1 VDMNGVLIVKM
12 RLDGLFVACQ
22 VGKSILIF
30 ELMFGRA
37 LIMALA
43 AQCSG
48 SGSSGISGTARRPQA
63 SSRSGGIQING

>member
-1 VDMNGVLIVKM
+1 MNGILIVKM
-12 RLDGLFVACQ
+12 RLDGLFVASSR
-22 VGKSILIF
+22 KNSILIF

-37 LIMALA
+37 PIMASA

-63 SSRSGGIQING
+63 SSRSGGHK